1 MQIHFG
7 LALDFWSATRPLPAV
22 LEEYVTLL
30 DLAEGY
36 GFDSVWAG
44 ENRPSAPQPGHL
56 PSPLLALAALASRTR
71 LRLGTGVLLAPLWHP
86 LQLAYD
92 CAVLDQISGGRL
104 ILGVGVGAPYL
115 MKRYGLAPEQTAPRM
130 DELLRTLKKAWK
142 GEINPA
148 PVQAGGPPIWVGGK
162 IRRSAERAAELGD
175 GWYAATQYHL
185 DLIMRQAAL
194 YRERWSALGRDASTA
209 VVAVNRT
216 TFVAETDHEARRE
229 GKHYVGHV
237 LDSYR
242 AARALTD
249 GPGNP
254 YPAQADLFE
263 TLGEEHYFCGSPET
277 CAASIAKYVEAGVT
291 RFHLRVSMGDMPLE
305 LATRTVRLIGERVL
319 PKLR

>member
-1 MQIHFG
+1 MRIQFG
-7 LALDFWSATRPLPAV
+7 LALDFWSATRPLPTL
-22 LEEYVTLL
+22 LEEYVGLL

-44 ENRPSAPQPGHL
+44 ENRPSAAQPGHL
-56 PSPLLALAALASRTR
+56 PSPLLVLASLARSTR
-71 LRLGTGVLLAPLWHP
+71 LRLGTGVVLAPIWHP

-92 CAVLDQISGGRL
+92 CAVLDHISGGRL

-115 MKRYGLAPEQTAPRM
+115 MKRYGLPPEQTAARM
-130 DELLRTLKKAWK
+130 DETLRTLKQAWK

-185 DLIMRQAAL
+185 GVIQRQAAI
-194 YRERWSALGRDASTA
+194 YRERWSALGRDATAA

-216 TFVAETDHEARRE
+216 TFVSDTDEEARRE
-229 GKHYVGHV
+229 GKAYVGQV
-237 LDSYR
+237 LNSYR
-242 AARALTD
+242 AIRGLTD
-249 GPGNP
+249 DQDNP
-254 YPAQADLFE
+254 YPPEADLFE

-277 CAASIAKYVEAGVT
+277 CAANMSKYVEAGVWPTCRSRWSNARFGCWESAFCRGFT
-291 RFHLRVSMGDMPLE
+291 RNHR
-305 LATRTVRLIGERVL
+305 
-319 PKLR
+319 